1 MWTPPLINVCCAGV
15 VVLAL
20 ALRVPGLLKICG
32 VKQLG
37 FDSCSFSDEAESGL
51 VVLIRVWVLVRA
63 TASLEVEGGGDLV
76 RAGSI
81 STRFVP
87 RCCPVIALVVLHHVP
102 LISVIA
108 ILSEPW
114 FEPVAHRRRS
124 HGLRVGP
131 FGKESANRTTSAS
144 ELSLEPKRLTI
155 DRTRVPLGQDPERLG
170 VPTFLGARPR
180 CLPVGASSGGLGSGE

>member
-63 TASLEVEGGGDLV
+63 TASLEVEEIG
-76 RAGSI
+76 RA
-81 STRFVP
+81 
-87 RCCPVIALVVLHHVP
+87 HV
-102 LISVIA
+102 
-108 ILSEPW
+108 
-114 FEPVAHRRRS
+114 
-124 HGLRVGP
+124 
-131 FGKESANRTTSAS
+131 
-144 ELSLEPKRLTI
+144 
-155 DRTRVPLGQDPERLG
+155 
-170 VPTFLGARPR
+170 
-180 CLPVGASSGGLGSGE
+180 